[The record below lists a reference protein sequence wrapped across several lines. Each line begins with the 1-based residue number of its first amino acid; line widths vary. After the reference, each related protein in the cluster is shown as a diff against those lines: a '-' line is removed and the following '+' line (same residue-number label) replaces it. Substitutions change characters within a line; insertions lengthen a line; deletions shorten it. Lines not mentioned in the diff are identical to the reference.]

1 MNNENFKII
10 FKDNIDI
17 GHKLE
22 TFLINVLLE
31 SNSISGEK
39 IDNLTEGGGTT
50 TKDEQ

>member
-22 TFLINVLLE
+22 TFLINLLLE
-31 SNSISGEK
+31 SNPISGEK
-39 IDNLTEGGGTT
+39 IDKIAQRGGII
-50 TKDEQ
+50 TKDEP